1 MVNNT
6 VKILQINSVYKFGS
20 TGRIASDLKTVIE
33 KNCGECAIIYGRG
46 DVIDEANVWKI
57 GSELDFRLHA
67 LFARLTDKA
76 GFYSKEYTKKMIKQI
91 QTYNPDIIHLHNIH
105 GYYLNVEMLFSFLK
119 EYNKP
124 IVWTLHDAWAFT
136 GHCAYYDAIKCEKWK
151 IQCYNCPQKMTY
163 PKSYM
168 DNSSQ
173 NYTLKRN
180 LFTGIDDL
188 TIVTPSIWLKQE
200 VKQSFLNEYEC
211 TVIANGID
219 LTKFSQLESIDKKG
233 KFTILGVASIW
244 EERKGLKDFIKL
256 SKLIDLNTYKIIMVG
271 VDVQQKRLL
280 EQHQII
286 AIERTN
292 NLDELVQLYNQ
303 ADVFFNPT
311 YEDNFPTTNIE
322 ALACGTPVLT
332 YRTGGSPESLTEECG
347 IVVEKG
353 NLVEVVQH
361 LEQLRQKNFSPDK
374 CVERASQFNKYDKF
388 QEYIELYCQ
397 MLG

>member
-1 MVNNT
+1 M
-6 VKILQINSVYKFGS
+6 KILQINSVYKFGS

-33 KNCGECAIIYGRG
+33 KNGGECAIIYGRG

-91 QTYNPDIIHLHNIH
+91 QVYNPDIIHLHNIH
-105 GYYLNVEMLFSFLK
+105 GYYLNVEILFNFLK
-119 EYNKP
+119 EYNKKV
-124 IVWTLHDAWAFT
+124 VWTLHDAWAFT

-173 NYTLKRN
+173 NYILKRN

-188 TIVTPSIWLKQE
+188 TIVTPSIWLQQE
-200 VKQSFLNEYEC
+200 VKQSFLKEYEC

-233 KFTILGVASIW
+233 KFTILGMASIW

-271 VDVQQKRLL
+271 VDVQQKQLL

-332 YRTGGSPESLTEECG
+332 YRTGGSPESLTSECG

-353 NLVEVVQH
+353 NLAEVVQH
-361 LEQLRQKNFSPDK
+361 LEQLRMKNFSPNK

-388 QEYIELYCQ
+388 QEYVELYCQ